1 MSKLIHLPN
10 ISSELEQKLLQV
22 NVDTP
27 DKLRE
32 KGSRNAFVKIKTID
46 SSACYDM
53 LLALEGAVQGVLIE
67 ELDPTI
73 RQELKKFMEIFNQ

>member
-32 KGSRNAFVKIKTID
+32 KGSRNAFVRIKTID